1 MQMKKMIENDK
12 CLNVSL
18 KAMTNVI
25 TIFLVHGLIS
35 VKFRDWQYE
44 RNMKIL
50 KPFLEQGKIQILEKI
65 RETQYIES
73 MLSLLLVLI
82 LSIFSLYFFVW
93 KYKKERGG
101 E

>member
-1 MQMKKMIENDK
+1 MKKMIENDK

-25 TIFLVHGLIS
+25 TIFLVHGLLS

>member
-25 TIFLVHGLIS
+25 TIFLVHGLLS

-44 RNMKIL
+44 RNMRIL
-50 KPFLEQGKIQILEKI
+50 NPFLEQGKIQILEKI

-82 LSIFSLYFFVW
+82 LSIFSLYFFIW